1 MTGFVRTFAALVR
14 DTWLEFLDSRSLWL
28 VLVAIAAMFGVAL
41 SIRVEPR
48 PAGRKYLDFAARALS
63 TDLASVDLA
72 EVTIGEVAATF
83 DGSVAWI
90 QDAEPLPDTRV
101 DSSPRAEAASGAEG
115 PATRWRVTLVRTAL
129 PVLGRRVE
137 TTEIRERFGTVA
149 DGRLW
154 RVGEI
159 TETTGRLGGTL
170 GTQTWGLVAEPGDD
184 LAVLWPHRVTIFG
197 GALDVTSAEGAP
209 LGLEIFVLQKLLA
222 TGLGGTILLL
232 VSVIV
237 TAGFVPAMLRKG
249 TLELLLARPVPRW
262 QLIVGKFGAAL
273 LFVAG
278 LLGVL
283 VAATWL
289 VTGLVSGLW
298 NPGILMAVASLLL
311 FFALLLAVSVC
322 AGVVTRSA
330 PAAMLVTVAYWAV
343 LFIVGILHA
352 QAAGSRVR
360 EALVGKPRPL
370 TVADA
375 LRGRA
380 EARRPLEPDRNPFH
394 RSAVGRGVEAVY
406 AVLPHTTDLDAMVD
420 RQLMRG
426 FAVGGRLRRLLE
438 SGEFSWQAGVPL
450 TLVHLAGFLTVACV
464 VFSRRDP

>member
-1 MTGFVRTFAALVR
+1 
-14 DTWLEFLDSRSLWL
+14 
-28 VLVAIAAMFGVAL
+28 
-41 SIRVEPR
+41 
-48 PAGRKYLDFAARALS
+48 
-63 TDLASVDLA
+63 
-72 EVTIGEVAATF
+72 
-83 DGSVAWI
+83 
-90 QDAEPLPDTRV
+90 
-101 DSSPRAEAASGAEG
+101 
-115 PATRWRVTLVRTAL
+115 VTLVRAVL
-129 PVLGRRVE
+129 PVVGRPIDAATVGG
-137 TTEIRERFGTVA
+137 RFGTVA

-154 RVGEI
+154 RVATI
-159 TETTGRLGGTL
+159 RETTGRLGAAL
-170 GTQTWGLVAEPGDD
+170 GAQTWELVAEPGAD
-184 LAVLWPHRVTIFG
+184 LVLLWPHRVTLFG
-197 GALDVTSAEGAP
+197 DALEMTPAEGAP
-209 LGLEIFVLQKLLA
+209 LGLEVFVLQKLLA

-249 TLELLLARPVPRW
+249 TLELLLVRPVRRW
-262 QLIVGKFGAAL
+262 QLVVGKFGAAL

-278 LLGVL
+278 LLGLL
-283 VAATWL
+283 VGATWL

-298 NPGILMAVASLLL
+298 NPGIVLALASLLL
-311 FFALLLAVSVC
+311 FFALLLSVSVC

-330 PAAMLVTVAYWAV
+330 PAAMLLTVAYWAV

-360 EALVGKPRPL
+360 EELVGKPRPL

-375 LRGRA
+375 LRGRT

-394 RSAVGRGVEAVY
+394 RSAVGRGVEAIY

-438 SGEFSWQAGVPL
+438 SGEFSWQAGVAL
-450 TLVHLAGFLTVACV
+450 TLAHLAAFLTVACV

>member
-1 MTGFVRTFAALVR
+1 MTGFARTFAALVR
-14 DTWLEFLDSRSLWL
+14 DTWLEFLDARSLWL
-28 VLVAIAAMFGVAL
+28 VLAAIAALFGVAL
-41 SIRVEPR
+41 TIRVEPR

-63 TDLASVDLA
+63 TDLAAVDLSEA
-72 EVTIGEVAATF
+72 TIGQVAATF

-90 QDAEPLPDTRV
+90 QDATPLVVTASAAAADGG
-101 DSSPRAEAASGAEG
+101 EARFDG
-115 PATRWRVTLVRTAL
+115 PTTAWRVTLVRAVL
-129 PVLGRRVE
+129 PVVGRPIDAATVGG
-137 TTEIRERFGTVA
+137 RFGTVA

-159 TETTGRLGGTL
+159 TETTGRLGAAL
-170 GTQTWGLVAEPGDD
+170 GAQTWELVAEPGAD
-184 LAVLWPHRVTIFG
+184 LALLWPHRVTLFG
-197 GALDVTSAEGAP
+197 DALEMTPAEGAP
-209 LGLEIFVLQKLLA
+209 LGLEVFVLQKLLA

-249 TLELLLARPVPRW
+249 TLELLLVRPVRRW
-262 QLIVGKFGAAL
+262 QLVVGKFGAAL

-278 LLGVL
+278 LLGLL
-283 VAATWL
+283 VGATWL

-298 NPGILMAVASLLL
+298 NPGIVLALASLLL
-311 FFALLLAVSVC
+311 FFALLLSVSVC

-330 PAAMLVTVAYWAV
+330 PAAMLLTVAYWAV

-360 EALVGKPRPL
+360 EELVGKPRPL

-375 LRGRA
+375 LRGRT

-394 RSAVGRGVEAVY
+394 RSAVGRGVEAIY

-438 SGEFSWQAGVPL
+438 SGEFSWRAGVGL
-450 TLVHLAGFLTVACV
+450 TLAHLAAFLVVACV
-464 VFSRRDP
+464 LFSRRDP